1 MTRRLRR
8 SKIIGAPNADAADNL
23 GRFSFCQP
31 LWVVLESRYS
41 SHSHGSER
49 HRGRLSYKGQIPRG
63 KCYEEVTR
71 NRSQWNWALTQPP
84 PTTSSWRYAAASLKG
99 RITTAIQEATCN
111 MQVAT
116 ERVTTAR
123 KAATWEQLC
132 VVSYLSI

>member
-1 MTRRLRR
+1 VTRRLRR

-63 KCYEEVTR
+63 KCYEEVSDSLR
-71 NRSQWNWALTQPP
+71 GSYEEQVPVELGLN
-84 PTTSSWRYAAASLKG
+84 AAA
-99 RITTAIQEATCN
+99 ANHE
-111 MQVAT
+111 
-116 ERVTTAR
+116 
-123 KAATWEQLC
+123 
-132 VVSYLSI
+132 